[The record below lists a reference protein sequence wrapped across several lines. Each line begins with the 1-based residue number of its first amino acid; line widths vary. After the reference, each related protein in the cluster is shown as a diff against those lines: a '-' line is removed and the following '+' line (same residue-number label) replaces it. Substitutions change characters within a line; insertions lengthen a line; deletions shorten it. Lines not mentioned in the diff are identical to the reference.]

1 MVLDFFRRSKRP
13 GEGGSEANEVTEGSY
28 RRTRTPENADQEQE
42 EEVLRYT
49 AWSPGQDPDH
59 SSLITLALESSR
71 LTSDSVKRMRRQS
84 SVQSLHKAG
93 LTLLRQR
100 KLFKSS
106 YSVCEATSRAALS
119 QSASCLVNAVGGSVE
134 ELSDSGY
141 SSWEGGNGREES
153 DSDSGLGTLTRPPPN
168 LVSRVL
174 AAYPHLHPQLRAVFR
189 QENPEELDLSIN
201 PATADTSATQLV
213 NRLAEQLRGRREEV
227 AMSVASLR
235 AEKAELEMVAS
246 QVEGKLVSFRT
257 VRRLLDFCS
266 DLDSVGSLAMRVEVR
281 GEGSGRLGE
290 VQGWLAE
297 REVALER
304 GIEWE
309 LGEGWAETWRGFV
322 RGKRALVARLCRLAE
337 EGRNIEAQL
346 RVLATLT

>member
-1 MVLDFFRRSKRP
+1 MVLDFFRRSKRA
-13 GEGGSEANEVTEGSY
+13 GECNETNEVTEGSY
-28 RRTRTPENADQEQE
+28 RRTRTPEVTQDE
-42 EEVLRYT
+42 EDVLRYT
-49 AWSPGQDPDH
+49 AWSPGQDND
-59 SSLITLALESSR
+59 SSLITLALDSR

-106 YSVCEATSRAALS
+106 YSVCEASNRALS
-119 QSASCLVNAVGGSVE
+119 QSASCLVNVVGGSVE

-141 SSWEGGNGREES
+141 SSWEGGTGECREES
-153 DSDSGLGTLTRPPPN
+153 DSDSGLGTLTRPPTN

-189 QENPEELDLSIN
+189 QDNPEELDLGN
-201 PATADTSATQLV
+201 PASDTSATQLV
-213 NRLAEQLRGRREEV
+213 NRLAEQLRERREEV
-227 AMSVASLR
+227 ANNVASLR
-235 AEKAELEMVAS
+235 GEKAELEIVAG

-309 LGEGWAETWRGFV
+309 LGEGWADTWRGYV
-322 RGKRALVARLCRLAE
+322 RAKRAVVARLCRLAE

-346 RVLATLT
+346 RVLATLN

>member
-1 MVLDFFRRSKRP
+1 MLDFFRRSKRP
-13 GEGGSEANEVTEGSY
+13 GECGEANEVTEGSY
-28 RRTRTPENADQEQE
+28 RRTRTPEVDQEQ

-49 AWSPGQDPDH
+49 AWSPGQDPD
-59 SSLITLALESSR
+59 SSLITLALDSR

-106 YSVCEATSRAALS
+106 YSVCEASSRALS
-119 QSASCLVNAVGGSVE
+119 QSASCLVDVVGGSVE

-141 SSWEGGNGREES
+141 SSWEGGTGDCREES
-153 DSDSGLGTLTRPPPN
+153 DSDSGLGTLTRPPPS

-174 AAYPHLHPQLRAVFR
+174 AAYPHLHTQLRAVFR
-189 QENPEELDLSIN
+189 QENPEELDLVN
-201 PATADTSATQLV
+201 LGDTPASQLV
-213 NRLAEQLRGRREEV
+213 SRLEEQLRVRREEV
-227 AMSVASLR
+227 GSSLTSLR
-235 AEKAELEMVAS
+235 GEKAELEIVAS
-246 QVEGKLVSFRT
+246 QVESKLVSFRT

-309 LGEGWAETWRGFV
+309 LGEGWAETWRGYV
-322 RGKRALVARLCRLAE
+322 RGKRAVVARLCRLAE

-346 RVLATLT
+346 RVLATLN

>member
-1 MVLDFFRRSKRP
+1 MLDFFRRSKRP
-13 GEGGSEANEVTEGSY
+13 GECGEANEVTEGSY
-28 RRTRTPENADQEQE
+28 RRTRTPEVDE

-49 AWSPGQDPDH
+49 AWSPGQDPD
-59 SSLITLALESSR
+59 SSLITLALDSR

-106 YSVCEATSRAALS
+106 YSVCEASSRALS
-119 QSASCLVNAVGGSVE
+119 QSASCLVNVAGGSVE

-141 SSWEGGNGREES
+141 SSWEGGTVEGREES
-153 DSDSGLGTLTRPPPN
+153 DTDSGLGTLTRPPPS

-189 QENPEELDLSIN
+189 QENPEEFELGNLGDT
-201 PATADTSATQLV
+201 PANQLV
-213 NRLAEQLRGRREEV
+213 SRLEEQLRGRREEV
-227 AMSVASLR
+227 ASSLASLR
-235 AEKAELEMVAS
+235 VEKAELERVAS
-246 QVEGKLVSFRT
+246 RVEGKLVSFKT

-309 LGEGWAETWRGFV
+309 LGEGWADTWRGYV
-322 RGKRALVARLCRLAE
+322 RSKRAVVARLCRLAQE
-337 EGRNIEAQL
+337 ARNIEAQL
-346 RVLATLT
+346 QVLATLN

>member
-13 GEGGSEANEVTEGSY
+13 GECGEANEVTEGSY
-28 RRTRTPENADQEQE
+28 RRTRTPEVDEEQ

-49 AWSPGQDPDH
+49 AWSPGQDPD
-59 SSLITLALESSR
+59 SSLITLALDSR

-106 YSVCEATSRAALS
+106 YSVCEASSRALS
-119 QSASCLVNAVGGSVE
+119 QSASCLVNVVGGSVE

-141 SSWEGGNGREES
+141 SSWEGGTGEGREES
-153 DSDSGLGTLTRPPPN
+153 DSDSGLGTLTRPPPS
-168 LVSRVL
+168 LVSCVL

-189 QENPEELDLSIN
+189 QENPEELDLVNS
-201 PATADTSATQLV
+201 PADTSASQLV
-213 NRLAEQLRGRREEV
+213 SRLEEQLRGRKEEV
-227 AMSVASLR
+227 ASSVASLR
-235 AEKAELEMVAS
+235 EEKAELEMVAS

-309 LGEGWAETWRGFV
+309 LGEGWADTWRGYV
-322 RGKRALVARLCRLAE
+322 RGKRAVVARLCRLSE
-337 EGRNIEAQL
+337 EARNIEAQL
-346 RVLATLT
+346 RVLATLN

>member
-1 MVLDFFRRSKRP
+1 MVLDFFRRSKRA
-13 GEGGSEANEVTEGSY
+13 GECNETNEVTEGSY
-28 RRTRTPENADQEQE
+28 RRTRTPEVSQDE
-42 EEVLRYT
+42 EDVLRYT
-49 AWSPGQDPDH
+49 AWSPGQDND
-59 SSLITLALESSR
+59 SSLITLALDSR

-106 YSVCEATSRAALS
+106 YSVCEASNRALS
-119 QSASCLVNAVGGSVE
+119 QSASCLVNVVGGSVE

-141 SSWEGGNGREES
+141 SSWEGGTGENREES
-153 DSDSGLGTLTRPPPN
+153 DSDSGLGTLTRPHPS
-168 LVSRVL
+168 LVTRVL
-174 AAYPHLHPQLRAVFR
+174 AAHPHLHPQLRAVFR
-189 QENPEELDLSIN
+189 QENPEELDSDDSIDV
-201 PATADTSATQLV
+201 PACQLV
-213 NRLAEQLRGRREEV
+213 NRLEEQLRGRREEV
-227 AMSVASLR
+227 GRSLASLR
-235 AEKAELEMVAS
+235 EEKAELEMVAS

-257 VRRLLDFCS
+257 VRRLLDFSS

-297 REVALER
+297 REVVLER

-309 LGEGWAETWRGFV
+309 LGEGWADTWRGYV
-322 RGKRALVARLCRLAE
+322 QSKRAVVARLCRLTE
-337 EGRNIEAQL
+337 EARSIEAQL
-346 RVLATLT
+346 RVLATLK